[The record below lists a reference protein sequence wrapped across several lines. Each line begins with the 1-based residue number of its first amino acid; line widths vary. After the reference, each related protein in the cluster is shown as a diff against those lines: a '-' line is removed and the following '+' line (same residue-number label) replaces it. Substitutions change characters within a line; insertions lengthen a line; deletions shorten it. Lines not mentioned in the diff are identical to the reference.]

1 MMKGKHTDEALKIKQ
16 LEETIKAK
24 DKEIKDV
31 KYSVAEI
38 LLQIRNLNESNDYN
52 DPSVRKRKISE
63 ICTNTRYQ
71 LLIDEIDEF
80 YEKQKIIELPNT
92 DQSK

>member
-1 MMKGKHTDEALKIKQ
+1 MRGKHTEETLKIKQ

-92 DQSK
+92 RKSSK